1 MRFWIRL
8 RKTSRFRYGMVLV
21 LVLTSNVYFYTH
33 TIRKVTFWKGASFEQ
48 VSSNHMVLHWPII
61 RSYRK
66 KLCSYFIVN

>member
-48 VSSNHMVLHWPII
+48 V
-61 RSYRK
+61 
-66 KLCSYFIVN
+66 